1 MPLFTLHRN
10 YVLRTTTG
18 HAIEFR
24 KGQPTHV
31 PQLLINAAISI
42 GAVPVEGMDSVSP
55 EEPEAVIL
63 TPAQRKAAL
72 FAAFETMAKRDDRA
86 DYTASGT
93 PNAKRLPA
101 LTGFEVQLGERDA
114 AWTEFRAI
122 AQANKDQHELD
133 AQLDKVG

>member
-10 YVLRTTTG
+10 FVLRTTKG
-18 HAIEFR
+18 HSIGFEKGKATLVPTICIEDAI
-24 KGQPTHV
+24 
-31 PQLLINAAISI
+31 AI

-55 EEPEAVIL
+55 EAPEAVIL
-63 TPAQRKAAL
+63 TPAQRKAAI
-72 FAAFETMAKRDDRA
+72 FAAFETMATRGDRA

-101 LTGFEVQLGERDA
+101 LCGFEVPLGERDI
-114 AWTEFRAI
+114 AWNEFKAI

-133 AQLDKVG
+133 ARLDKVG

>member
-10 YVLRTTTG
+10 HVLRTTTG

-24 KGQPTHV
+24 KGTPTLV
-31 PQLLINAAISI
+31 PHLLIEDAIGI
-42 GAVPVEGMDSVSP
+42 GAVPVEGMESVSP
-55 EEPEAVIL
+55 EAPEAVVL

-72 FAAFETMAKRDDRA
+72 FAAFETMAQRGDRA

-101 LTGFEVQLGERDA
+101 LTGFEVQLGERDI
-114 AWTEFRAI
+114 AWTEFKAI
-122 AQANKDQHELD
+122 AQANKDQHDLD